1 MRQQVFN
8 LKCTFENSVG
18 VNMYCALKDTV
29 ELQTNKQ
36 TNKQT
41 KKPLTTNDCGI
52 EF

>member
-36 TNKQT
+36 T